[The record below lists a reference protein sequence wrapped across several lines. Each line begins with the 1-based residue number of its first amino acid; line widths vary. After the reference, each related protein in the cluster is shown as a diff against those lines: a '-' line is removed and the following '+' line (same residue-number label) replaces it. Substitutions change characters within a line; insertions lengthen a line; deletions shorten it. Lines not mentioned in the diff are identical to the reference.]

1 MQITLSNGAKIL
13 VDKVPNQCPF
23 CHMTIQPIYGT
34 KHFISNINYDI
45 AFTCSNAM
53 CNKRFFG
60 LFQENNNA
68 YYFQKI
74 SFGTLKQK
82 DFSDSIKRLSP
93 NFVKIY
99 NESFSAEQY
108 GLSEVC
114 GVGYRKALEFLIKEY
129 LINQEPGNREVIEKK
144 MLYPCI
150 KDHVSDL
157 RIKTVAERAVWL
169 GNDETHYVRKWE
181 GKNME
186 DLKRLIDL
194 VVHWIEAEELTK
206 AFELEMPRT

>member
-1 MQITLSNGAKIL
+1 M
-13 VDKVPNQCPF
+13 
-23 CHMTIQPIYGT
+23 
-34 KHFISNINYDI
+34 
-45 AFTCSNAM
+45 
-53 CNKRFFG
+53 
-60 LFQENNNA
+60 
-68 YYFQKI
+68 
-74 SFGTLKQK
+74 
-82 DFSDSIKRLSP
+82 
-93 NFVKIY
+93 
-99 NESFSAEQY
+99 
-108 GLSEVC
+108 
-114 GVGYRKALEFLIKEY
+114 EFLIKEY